1 MGEKGSS
8 SLYLFVYQIFIYL
21 FIWLCQVL
29 VVARGIF
36 SCSMWDLVP

>member
-1 MGEKGSS
+1 M
-8 SLYLFVYQIFIYL
+8 YL

-36 SCSMWDLVP
+36 AVAHGIFAAACEIFSCSMRDLVS